1 MIEIERKFLLNYLPG
16 KVSSSTG
23 VPLSQTYL
31 WVGDGREARLRRFG
45 KRYFLTIK
53 DPVNTGATEGS
64 GDAAGL
70 KRRETEIALSKK
82 QFDEL
87 WEAASDLRI
96 EKTRHR
102 VSFRDQP
109 MEIDVFDGKLSGLQI
124 AEAEFP
130 DEESAAAFDP
140 PPWCG
145 QEITSDPL
153 FRNSSLAA
161 MTEEDVREKLAALI
175 ATPERS
181 IGSIPV
187 IYLNGEPK
195 FVLITTT
202 GSGRWIFPK
211 GSPEAQM
218 EDPDVAKMEAFE
230 EAGVEGD
237 LFQKPMTL
245 YYWKGYQCSEI
256 TYYPLRVEK
265 LHMSW
270 DESSHRERK
279 VCNLEEALELLD
291 EPSFRH
297 TLAEFSRKL

>member
-1 MIEIERKFLLNYLPG
+1 MQEIERKFLLNYLPG

-31 WVGDGREARLRRFG
+31 WVGDDREARLRRFG

-53 DPVNTGATEGS
+53 DGADHPANEGS
-64 GDAAGL
+64 GEAAGL
-70 KRRETEIALSKK
+70 NRRETEIVLSKK

-87 WEAASDLRI
+87 WEAATDLRI

-109 MEIDVFDGKLSGLQI
+109 MEVDVFEGKLSGLQI

-145 QEITSDPL
+145 QEVTDDPL

-161 MTEEDVREKLAALI
+161 MDEAEVAERLGQVI
-175 ATPERS
+175 RRPERS

-187 IYLNGEPK
+187 IYLNDRPN

-211 GSPEAQM
+211 GKPE
-218 EDPDVAKMEAFE
+218 EDMADSEVAKEEALE

-237 LFQKPMTL
+237 LFDKPLTL
-245 YYWKGYQCSEI
+245 YFWKGYQCSEI
-256 TYYPLRVEK
+256 TYFPLRVEK

-270 DESSHRERK
+270 EEAKQRDRK
-279 VCNLEEALELLD
+279 VCSVEEALDLLD

>member
-1 MIEIERKFLLNYLPG
+1 MQEIERKFLLNYLPG

-23 VPLSQTYL
+23 VSISQAYL
-31 WVGDGREARLRRFG
+31 WVGDGQEARLRRFG

-53 DPVNTGATEGS
+53 QG
-64 GDAAGL
+64 AGL
-70 KRRETEIALSKK
+70 SREETEVSLSKK

-87 WEAASDLRI
+87 WTVSTNLRI
-96 EKTRHR
+96 EKLRHR
-102 VSFRDQP
+102 VAFRGHP
-109 MEIDVFDGKLSGLQI
+109 MEIDVFDGVLSGLQL
-124 AEAEFP
+124 AEVEFP
-130 DEESAAAFDP
+130 DLESAEAFDP
-140 PPWCG
+140 PAWCG
-145 QEITSDPL
+145 QEVTDDPL

-161 MTEEDVREKLAALI
+161 MTEEDVREKLAAVVGP
-175 ATPERS
+175 PERS

-187 IYLNGEPK
+187 IYLNGKPNY
-195 FVLITTT
+195 VLITTT

-211 GSPEAQM
+211 GSPEAEM
-218 EDPDVAKMEAFE
+218 ADPDVAKMEAFE

-237 LFQKPMTL
+237 LFDKPLML

-270 DESSHRERK
+270 DESSVRERK
-279 VCNLEEALELLD
+279 VCEVDEAIELLD